1 VKAMAGS
8 QPRLVIF
15 AKAPQPGHAKT
26 RLIPALGAEGAA
38 ALARRM
44 LDHAL
49 TQALAAG
56 IGPVELCT
64 SPPPGDPAW
73 EKITI
78 PAAVL
83 RTGQGEGDLGERM
96 ARAVRR
102 VTADDGRPVLLMGSD
117 CPALTAAVIR
127 EAARQLHTHDA
138 LLVPVADG
146 GYVLIGLKSPCPALF
161 GRMPWSTATVA
172 AETLARMAALGLKV
186 WRGPLLHDI
195 DEPADLAQLPA
206 GFLGP

>member
-1 VKAMAGS
+1 MTALHS
-8 QPRLVIF
+8 PRLVVF
-15 AKAPQPGHAKT
+15 AKAPQSGVVKT

-38 ALARRM
+38 ALAQRM
-44 LDHAL
+44 LAHVL
-49 TQALAAG
+49 QQALQSGA
-56 IGPVELCT
+56 GPVELCM

-73 EKITI
+73 DHIDI

-83 RTGQGEGDLGERM
+83 RTCQGEGDLGERM
-96 ARAVRR
+96 ARVVRR
-102 VTADDGRPVLLMGSD
+102 VTAEAVQPVLLMGSD
-117 CPALTAAVIR
+117 CPALTAAVIQQ
-127 EAARQLHTHDA
+127 AACQLQAHGA

-146 GYVLIGLKSPCPALF
+146 GYVMIGLKSPCPTLF
-161 GRMPWSTATVA
+161 DQMPWSTASVA
-172 AETLARMAALGLKV
+172 AETLLRMAALGLSV

>member
-1 VKAMAGS
+1 MARS
-8 QPRLVIF
+8 QPRLVVF

-26 RLIPALGAEGAA
+26 RLIPALGARGAA
-38 ALARRM
+38 ALAQR
-44 LDHAL
+44 LLAHAL
-49 TQALAAG
+49 QQALQAG
-56 IGPVELCT
+56 IGPVELCM
-64 SPPPGDPAW
+64 SPPPGDTAW
-73 EKITI
+73 EKIAI

-83 RTGQGEGDLGERM
+83 RTVQGEGDLGERM

-127 EAARQLHTHDA
+127 EAARQLPTHAA

-146 GYVLIGLKSPCPALF
+146 GYVLVGLKSPCPTLF
-161 GRMPWSTATVA
+161 GQMPWSTATVA
-172 AETLARMAALGLKV
+172 AETLSRMAALGLKV
-186 WRGPLLHDI
+186 WQGPLLHDI

-206 GFLGP
+206 GYLGP